1 MSLEQRIEKLE
12 AQMQKRIERYA
23 LLSDLLYQQVKLQSI
38 ILHYLKTRET
48 LLGYDPLFAPLLE
61 QQLAQYDQM
70 LSELALED
78 TVAREYIHSL
88 KDLLEP

>member
-38 ILHYLKTRET
+38 ILHHLKTRET
-48 LLGYDPLFAPLLE
+48 LLGYDPLFAPL
-61 QQLAQYDQM
+61 QLAQYDQM